1 MNGKKLT
8 RALGVV
14 ALTIG
19 VVALETVVGRRLSR
33 RLARAVTRAAHYQS
47 GRLAGLRY
55 RLSGRHPDPSVRDRV
70 LADRVRSM
78 LGDLEHRL
86 DIPRVHVQVEDHEVL
101 LHGDVGSDEQ
111 VEAIVDATR
120 KVPGV
125 LGVTSHL
132 HVGLLPGDTR
142 PSESTGHPAPSAALT
157 RILNAAHAG
166 GASEG
171 SEQACAR
178 SVLSTFAALLP
189 KGERRHVLT
198 HLPTDLRVLAEP
210 LRPGW
215 AGHRQLRRLD
225 EFTLAA
231 LPNIE
236 PGARPAIVES
246 VIGTLRA
253 LVPEESFDVAA
264 VLPKELRPL
273 WRVPVPG

>member
-1 MNGKKLT
+1 MSRKSMV

-14 ALTIG
+14 GLAIG
-19 VVALETVVGRRLSR
+19 VASVETILGRRLSR
-33 RLARAVTRAAHYQS
+33 KLARAVTRAARYQS

-55 RLSGRHPDPSVRDRV
+55 RLSGRHPNPVVGDKV

-78 LGDLEHRL
+78 LGGLEHRL
-86 DIPRVHVQVEDHEVL
+86 DIPRVHVEVENHHVL
-101 LHGDVGSDEQ
+101 LHGDVSSNDQ
-111 VEAIVDATR
+111 AEAIVETTR
-120 KVPGV
+120 VVPGV

-142 PSESTGHPAPSAALT
+142 PSEGAHAAPSAALS
-157 RILNAAHAG
+157 RVLDAAHNG

-171 SEQACAR
+171 SERACAR

-189 KGERRHVLT
+189 EGERRHVLT
-198 HLPTDLRVLAEP
+198 HLPTDLRVLTEP

-215 AGHRQLRRLD
+215 GAHRHLRRLD
-225 EFTLAA
+225 EFTRAA
-231 LPNIE
+231 LPNIG
-236 PGARPAIVES
+236 PGQRQAIVES
-246 VIGTLRA
+246 VIGALYE

-273 WRVPVPG
+273 WKVPVPG